1 MKKLKL
7 QSRGQYRNAN
17 RKIVFR
23 YAVSGTP
30 DAIKAY
36 EDAQGEYY
44 REDDTTGEPL
54 WFTTS
59 FVGKTGILV
68 VTEDGKIYA
77 DTSEL
82 EQQASL
88 VAQLGGN
95 LGVAMAAEIARQMTQ
110 TASAPVATQPASKV
124 TPNASGLSGL

>member
-7 QSRGQYRNAN
+7 QSRGQYRNSR

-23 YAVSGTP
+23 YAVSGSP

-36 EDAQGEYY
+36 EEAQGEYY
-44 REDDTTGEPL
+44 REDDATGEPL
-54 WFTTS
+54 WFSLS
-59 FVGKTGILV
+59 FIGKTGTLV

-95 LGVAMAAEIARQMTQ
+95 LGMAMATEIARQMTQ
-110 TASAPVATQPASKV
+110 SASAPVASQPVSRTAGNPSELG
-124 TPNASGLSGL
+124 GL